1 MPNDPTMLEYSP
13 DCYCCRIDT
22 WLSNCAAADN
32 ECAAADD
39 AALDHEQKSRTIM
52 PVTPPLSSARRSI
65 SPSKRRRIEAD
76 DNADEDH
83 PLPPDGDPTP
93 RPGPS
98 MSEQRS
104 FVILPPPDQ
113 PSIPVSHSHDQ
124 SRGARTKST
133 GSGFSPRKQRSTSP
147 VKKPQHMR
155 ALSKPIEMRALS
167 NPKHQ
172 LPPDMVNLY
181 RRIQG
186 IVEFHNAFVPAEAQ
200 EAITGALQES
210 GDLVTS
216 WPGNWFFSS
225 PEGTTDSG
233 SQDRRAAAEAELAAL
248 LKLKATADECQ
259 NESVSEAAWNMD
271 VHSPILQL
279 ATAGSGV
286 RRLLITTARITPV
299 WLATVGPTSLVPGT
313 ASTPSISSSTASSV
327 GRPHLAT
334 EGAGANAAVAGGKM
348 VDFALVLS
356 ESEETPLGSAILN
369 AIRAVA
375 LDEQSVNQ
383 STYMPLT
390 LRPLGVS
397 IETKVSTSTAEG
409 RVQLGLWTAA
419 WFARMQE
426 WISIKPAA
434 KGIPTA
440 MPVILVFEH
449 RWELSFVCDRGV
461 KFEFIGEVL
470 IGDTR
475 SLVGLYKLLAV
486 LRVLVQWMDT
496 DLRAFFEDLFDV

>member
-22 WLSNCAAADN
+22 WLSDCAAAES
-32 ECAAADD
+32 ECADD
-39 AALDHEQKSRTIM
+39 AALDHEQKSRAIM
-52 PVTPPLSSARRSI
+52 PVTPPLSSTRRSI
-65 SPSKRRRIEAD
+65 SPSKRRRIEVD

-83 PLPPDGDPTP
+83 TLPPDSDPTP
-93 RPGPS
+93 RPGRS
-98 MSEQRS
+98 MSEQRP
-104 FVILPPPDQ
+104 FVILPPPPDQ
-113 PSIPVSHSHDQ
+113 RSIPGSHSHDQ

-133 GSGFSPRKQRSTSP
+133 GSGFSPHKQRSTSP
-147 VKKPQHMR
+147 VKKPQDMR

-172 LPPDMVNLY
+172 LSPDMANLY
-181 RRIQG
+181 RRIQD
-186 IVEFHNAFVPAEAQ
+186 IVEFQNAFVPAEAQ
-200 EAITGALQES
+200 EAITGALQET
-210 GDLVTS
+210 GDWATS

-248 LKLKATADECQ
+248 LKLKATADECLD
-259 NESVSEAAWNMD
+259 ESVSEAAWNMD

-286 RRLLITTARITPV
+286 RRLVITTARIAPA
-299 WLATVGPTSLVPGT
+299 WLATVGPASSVPGT

-334 EGAGANAAVAGGKM
+334 EGAGANAAVAAGKM

-356 ESEETPLGSAILN
+356 ESEGTPLGSAILN
-369 AIRAVA
+369 AVRAA
-375 LDEQSVNQ
+375 APDERSVNQ

-397 IETKVSTSTAEG
+397 IETKASTNLAEG
-409 RVQLGLWTAA
+409 RVQLGLWAAA
-419 WFARMQE
+419 WFARMQAL
-426 WISIKPAA
+426 ISVMPAA

-449 RWELSFVCDRGV
+449 RWALSFVCDRGV